1 MNLII
6 PLLLL
11 GLSGCASQQLQE
23 QPQAQ
28 SQSQDSESGP
38 TIYGQVSG
46 SVDHI
51 STN

>member
-1 MNLII
+1 MKLII

-11 GLSGCASQQLQE
+11 GLSACASQQPQE
-23 QPQAQ
+23 QPQER
-28 SQSQDSESGP
+28 SQDSESGP

-46 SVDHI
+46 SVDHV